1 VTALAPEIL
10 PAQVPDGTEWPGP
23 DTLVL
28 LRRALRPGTDAAG
41 FSRFSDDRWSLD
53 HAVFEDHAKA
63 RSLNFALV
71 PQALRLEAKHYVW
84 QLLNHEK
91 PRAMPRAAATR
102 PAVSTILAS
111 FPHFKA
117 FATWLSGRGVTPFGQ
132 VTLELL
138 DGYLRDLAD
147 EGPDLEQAY
156 RRLAEVRRLWAYRAV
171 LPPGMRL
178 PASPPWGG
186 EDSRDLLGRIRSDAE
201 NRTRRIG
208 ERTMQLLLLWAIRF
222 TEDFAGDILVAHT
235 EYLDLHG
242 KNPENRRRPG
252 TSPAAAH
259 RPGELAA
266 KVTAYLQDLRDRGE
280 PLPGK
285 RDESG
290 TRAIDWRHLS
300 RIMGCNSMERTS
312 TGRMIWESGLPVSDG
327 TPLDAPVT
335 ARIDGQPWL
344 AGRIAYHQA
353 PGLARLL
360 STACFVVIAYLS
372 GARAGEVL
380 NLRRGCV
387 EPDDVND
394 LWLMRGLHYKG
405 VKDKDGSKLP
415 EGEIRR
421 DPWVVIQIVARAISV
436 LERLHPHQLLFPTR
450 IEPYHLLSGR
460 IHKRS
465 GNARTDG
472 SITDDLA
479 AFTAWVNGN
488 CRRLGRADAIPD
500 DEHGS
505 LHSSRFRRT
514 LAWFIRRRP
523 RGLVAASIQYGH
535 LHTRLLQGYA
545 GSYES
550 GFPDDYAFEDW
561 LFRLEKLAEDQ
572 QALQSG
578 EHVSGPAAETY
589 RQRVAAAGAEFAGL
603 VLTSPQQAR
612 DLLGN
617 PLLQV
622 HHGDGMTCV
631 FNPATAACQFRG
643 NRDDPQVT
651 PDEDDCRPRCPN
663 LARTDRDAIVI
674 WRRVSELEAIVADPL
689 SPPIRHAR
697 EQHELGRLRA
707 VLDTH
712 AHGKEPAAS

>member
-1 VTALAPEIL
+1 VTAAVAEIL
-10 PAQVPDGTEWPGP
+10 PGQVPDGTEWPGP

-28 LRRALRPGTDAAG
+28 LRRALRPGTDAARL
-41 FSRFSDDRWSLD
+41 SRFSDDRWSLD
-53 HAVFEDHAKA
+53 PAVFEDHAKA

-84 QLLNHEK
+84 QLLNHHQ

-117 FATWLSGRGVTPFGQ
+117 FATWLSGRGVVSFGQ

-178 PASPPWGG
+178 PAPPPWAGKTPATCSAASAATPKPAHGG
-186 EDSRDLLGRIRSDAE
+186 SGSGPFNCCSCGPSGSPRTSPTTSWLPTPSTWTCTG
-201 NRTRRIG
+201 RTRR
-208 ERTMQLLLLWAIRF
+208 T
-222 TEDFAGDILVAHT
+222 
-235 EYLDLHG
+235 
-242 KNPENRRRPG
+242 
-252 TSPAAAH
+252 AAAPAPA
-259 RPGELAA
+259 RLPPTAPA
-266 KVTAYLQDLRDRGE
+266 SSPRRVTAYLQDLRDRGE

-290 TRAIDWRHLS
+290 TRVIDWRHLS

-312 TGRMIWESGLPVSDG
+312 TGRMISESGLPVSDD

-344 AGRIAYHQA
+344 AGRIGYHQA
-353 PGLARLL
+353 PELARLL
-360 STACFVVIAYLS
+360 STACFAVIAYLS

-394 LWLMRGLHYKG
+394 LWLMRRLHYKG

-421 DPWVVIQIVARAISV
+421 DPWVVIETVARAISV

-460 IHKRS
+460 THKRS

-472 SITDDLA
+472 SITEDLA

-578 EHVSGPAAETY
+578 EPVSGPAAATY

-603 VLTSPQQAR
+603 VLTSPRQAR

-643 NRDDPQVT
+643 ARDDPQVT

-663 LARTDRDAIVI
+663 LARTDRDATVI
-674 WRRVSELEAIVADPL
+674 RRRVSELEEIVADPL
-689 SPPIRHAR
+689 SPPIRHVR

-707 VLDTH
+707 VLDAH

>member
-1 VTALAPEIL
+1 
-10 PAQVPDGTEWPGP
+10 
-23 DTLVL
+23 
-28 LRRALRPGTDAAG
+28 
-41 FSRFSDDRWSLD
+41 
-53 HAVFEDHAKA
+53 
-63 RSLNFALV
+63 
-71 PQALRLEAKHYVW
+71 
-84 QLLNHEK
+84 
-91 PRAMPRAAATR
+91 
-102 PAVSTILAS
+102 
-111 FPHFKA
+111 
-117 FATWLSGRGVTPFGQ
+117 
-132 VTLELL
+132 
-138 DGYLRDLAD
+138 
-147 EGPDLEQAY
+147 
-156 RRLAEVRRLWAYRAV
+156 
-171 LPPGMRL
+171 
-178 PASPPWGG
+178 
-186 EDSRDLLGRIRSDAE
+186 
-201 NRTRRIG
+201 
-208 ERTMQLLLLWAIRF
+208 MQLLLLWAIRF
-222 TEDFAGDILVAHT
+222 TEDFADDILAAHA
-235 EYLDLHG
+235 EHLDLHG

-290 TRAIDWRHLS
+290 TRVIDWRHLS

-312 TGRMIWESGLPVSDG
+312 TGRMISESGLPVSDD

-344 AGRIAYHQA
+344 ADRIGYHQA
-353 PGLARLL
+353 PELARLL
-360 STACFVVIAYLS
+360 STACFVVISYLS

-380 NLRRGCV
+380 SLRRGCV
-387 EPDDVND
+387 ERDDVND

-421 DPWVVIQIVARAISV
+421 DPWVVIETVARAISV

-460 IHKRS
+460 TCRRS

-472 SITDDLA
+472 SITEDLA

-550 GFPDDYAFEDW
+550 RFPDDYAFEDW

-578 EHVSGPAAETY
+578 EHVSGHAAEAY
-589 RQRVAAAGAEFAGL
+589 RRRVTAAGAEFAGL
-603 VLTSPQQAR
+603 VLTSPRQAR

-617 PLLQV
+617 PLLQI

-631 FNPATAACQFRG
+631 LSPATAACQLRG

-663 LARTDRDAIVI
+663 LARTDRDTIAIR
-674 WRRVSELEAIVADPL
+674 RRVTELEEIVADTL

-707 VLDTH
+707 LLDGH
-712 AHGKEPAAS
+712 AHGKEPATS

>member
-1 VTALAPEIL
+1 MTALAPEIL
-10 PAQVPDGTEWPGP
+10 PAQVPDGTEWPSP
-23 DTLVL
+23 DTVVL

-41 FSRFSDDRWSLD
+41 LSRFSDDRWRLD
-53 HAVFEDHAKA
+53 SAVFEDHVKA

-71 PQALRLEAKHYVW
+71 PRCLQLEAKHYLW
-84 QLLNHEK
+84 QLLNHEE
-91 PRAMPRAAATR
+91 PRAMPRAAAAR

-117 FATWLSGRGVTPFGQ
+117 FATWLAGRRGTSFGQ

-138 DGYLRDLAD
+138 DDYVRAIAD
-147 EGPDLEQAY
+147 EGPDLEASY

-171 LPPGMRL
+171 LPPGMKL
-178 PASPPWGG
+178 PAPPPWGG
-186 EDSRDLLGRIRSDAE
+186 EDSRDLLGRIRDDAD
-201 NRTRRIG
+201 NRTPRIG

-222 TEDFAGDILVAHT
+222 TEDSAGDILAAHA
-235 EYLDLHG
+235 EYLDLHE

-252 TSPAAAH
+252 ARQAVAQ

-266 KVTAYLQDLRDRGE
+266 KVSAYLQDLRDRGE

-290 TRAIDWRHLS
+290 TCVIDWRHMS
-300 RIMGCNSMERTS
+300 RIMGCDSMERTS
-312 TGRMIWESGLPVSDG
+312 TGRMIRESGLPVGGDIL
-327 TPLDAPVT
+327 LDAPVT
-335 ARIDGQPWL
+335 ARIDGHSWL
-344 AGRIAYHQA
+344 PRRIGYHHA
-353 PGLARLL
+353 PQFARLL

-372 GARAGEVL
+372 GARAGEIL
-380 NLRRGCV
+380 NLRRGCIDR
-387 EPDDVND
+387 DDDND
-394 LWLMRGLHYKG
+394 LWLMRGLYYKG
-405 VKDKDGSKLP
+405 AKDKDGSKLP

-421 DPWVVIQIVARAISV
+421 DPWVVTETVARAISV
-436 LERLHPHQLLFPTR
+436 LERLHPHQLLFPVR

-460 IHKRS
+460 TSKRS
-465 GNARTDG
+465 GSARTDG
-472 SITDDLA
+472 SIAEDLA
-479 AFTAWVNGN
+479 AFTAWVNDN
-488 CRRLGRADAIPD
+488 CDRLCRADAIPD

-505 LHSSRFRRT
+505 LHASRFRRT

-545 GSYES
+545 GSYDS

-561 LFRLEKLAEDQ
+561 LFRLEKLAEDR

-578 EHVSGPAAETY
+578 EHVSDPAAETY
-589 RQRVAAAGAEFAGL
+589 RQRVTAAHAEFAGL
-603 VLTSPQQAR
+603 VLTSPRQAR

-617 PLLQV
+617 PLLQI

-631 FNPATAACQFRG
+631 LNPATAACQLRG
-643 NRDDPQVT
+643 NRGDPQVT

-663 LARTDRDAIVI
+663 LARTDRDTIAI
-674 WRRVSELEAIVADPL
+674 RRRATELEEIVSDQL

-697 EQHELGRLRA
+697 EQHELARLRTA
-707 VLDTH
+707 LDAH
-712 AHGKEPAAS
+712 AHGKEPAAP